1 VTGGLTV
8 SELER
13 GDQPARRPPRAGPD
27 REPTLRRPGD
37 VGGVALIDPG
47 AVDTHAAQRRN
58 RRMLIAGLAGVG
70 AAVAVAGTRRTGDGL
85 AEMLDRA
92 RATRAHRNADT
103 AAESGGYANRDES
116 YARSMGGRISAEHE
130 PGPTLVFPTAGEAAA
145 ATAVTVPTIL
155 DTSDPALHL
164 LRRTTFGLTPEL
176 VDEVHTVGIDAWLA
190 AQLDPAAVPDAAGDA
205 VWLAFPLGT
214 ADPATVRASVERG
227 AWGAA
232 REVSSATLAR
242 QMWSSRQLFEVM
254 VDFWANHLNVP
265 TPGPGSW
272 DVGGAYHRD
281 VIRAH
286 ALGTFTDMLL
296 GAGRHPAM
304 LRYLTADQ
312 SKKDAVNENY
322 GRELLELHTVGV
334 ASGYSEDDVR
344 NSAYILTGRTVVGQE
359 GPGEEGTFR
368 YDPARHW
375 VGPVTVLDFTD
386 PNATPEGGIDV
397 GDAYLRHL
405 AAHPATAQTIAAKLA
420 VRFVSDTPPT
430 ALVDRL
436 ATAYLEA
443 GTAVVPVLD
452 LLFRSAEFWASVGQ
466 KSRRPAENVAASV
479 RILGTVPE
487 GDAKRS
493 VGALASAVTRAG
505 HQPLAWRAPNG
516 YPDVHAAWRSAG
528 GIVTCWNVHRMLVG
542 DWEDGLSQPDPVEL
556 AAGATT
562 VGTFVDNLCTR
573 LCFQAFQP
581 AHREALVAFL
591 GADPAAPVRTDL
603 AGQAVALVL
612 DSPYFA
618 LR

>member
-1 VTGGLTV
+1 VVLVAPGPADTG
-8 SELER
+8 
-13 GDQPARRPPRAGPD
+13 
-27 REPTLRRPGD
+27 
-37 VGGVALIDPG
+37 
-47 AVDTHAAQRRN
+47 AAQRPS
-58 RRMLIAGLAGVG
+58 RRTLLAGLAGVG
-70 AAVAVAGTRRTGDGL
+70 AAAAVAGTRPSGGGL
-85 AEMLDRA
+85 ADALDRI
-92 RATRAHRNADT
+92 RAAQAHRSADT
-103 AAESGGYANRDES
+103 AAGSGGYANRDES
-116 YARSMGGRISAEHE
+116 YAQSMGGRISAEQE
-130 PGPTLVFPTAGEAAA
+130 PGPTLVFATASEAAA

-176 VDEVHTVGIDAWLA
+176 VDEVHTSGIDAWIA
-190 AQLDPAAVPDAAGDA
+190 AQLDPAAIPDQAGDA
-205 VWLAFPLGT
+205 VWLAYPLAS

-232 REVSSATLAR
+232 GDFSSATLAR

-281 VIRAH
+281 VIRVH

-296 GAGRHPAM
+296 AAGRHPAM

-334 ASGYSEDDVR
+334 ASGYSEDDVL

-386 PNATPEGGIDV
+386 PNATPEGGLDV

-420 VRFVSDTPPT
+420 VRFVSDTPPP

-443 GTAVVPVLD
+443 GTAVAPMLH

-479 RILGTVPE
+479 RILGTVPD

-493 VGALASAVTRAG
+493 VGALAGAVTRAG

-528 GIVTCWNVHRMLVG
+528 GIVSCWNVHRMLVG

-556 AAGATT
+556 AGGATT
-562 VGTFVDNLCTR
+562 VGPFVDNLCAR

-581 AHREALVAFL
+581 AHRDALVAFL
-591 GADPAAPVRTDL
+591 GGDPAAPVRNDL